1 MRTFLV
7 IAFLAFA
14 VPALAQQQVVIL
26 PLHHRTVEDVL
37 PVLEP
42 LLEPGGALSGMSGQ
56 LIIRASPGNLEDLKK
71 VLSAI
76 DSPPRQLRIRVSQ
89 TRETDSRR
97 SQVGLSGNAGIGD
110 NIRIKAPGDGKPG
123 GPRVTVRNG
132 DSGLTVHGENTRR
145 SGQGGADQFVKV
157 MDGGQ
162 AFIRIGRSLAVP
174 FRRVVMRA
182 DGVRVTE
189 SVEYLDIGQGF
200 YALPRLA
207 GENVTVEITPR
218 YDSQGSGGRADVE
231 TQYLTT
237 TVTGRLG
244 QWMEIGGS
252 AQRDQRSDAGLTG
265 MSSSGMRDTRSV
277 WLLVEEL

>member
-1 MRTFLV
+1 MRMFLV
-7 IAFLAFA
+7 VAFLAFA
-14 VPALAQQQVVIL
+14 VSAQAQQQVVIL

-71 VLSAI
+71 VLAVI
-76 DSPPRQLRIRVSQ
+76 DRPPRQLLIRVSQ
-89 TRETDSRR
+89 TRETDTR
-97 SQVGLSGNAGIGD
+97 QGQLGVSGKVGIGD
-110 NIRIKAPGDGKPG
+110 DVRIVAPGGGKSG
-123 GPRVTVRNG
+123 GGRHG
-132 DSGLTVHGENTRR
+132 DSGLTVYGENTRR
-145 SGQGGADQFVKV
+145 SAEGRADQFVRV

-162 AFIRIGRSLAVP
+162 AFIQVGRSLAVP
-174 FRRVVMRA
+174 FRRIRVRA

-189 SVEYLDIGQGF
+189 GVEYRDIGQGF

-218 YDSQGSGGRADVE
+218 YDSQGSSGRGSVD
-231 TQYLTT
+231 TQLLST

-244 QWMEIGGS
+244 QWIEIGGS
-252 AQRDQRSDAGLTG
+252 AQQDQRSDAGLTG
-265 MSSSGMRDTRSV
+265 MASSGMRDTRGV
-277 WLLVEEL
+277 WLLVEEQP